1 TRPARARAGA
11 AFPRSRC
18 LERGFNGE
26 STSGETQILL
36 RRPVRRLRRAQGQA
50 GAARVQCVLDDDQ
63 PAGRRHRRQA
73 RAQAV
78 KPKSFFG
85 GLFGG
90 FGAPKAK
97 PARPASNASST
108 MTNLPAGGTAAKR
121 EPKR

>member
-1 TRPARARAGA
+1 MAK
-11 AFPRSRC
+11 
-18 LERGFNGE
+18 
-26 STSGETQILL
+26 
-36 RRPVRRLRRAQGQA
+36 
-50 GAARVQCVLDDDQ
+50 
-63 PAGRRHRRQA
+63 
-73 RAQAV
+73 AQAV

-121 EPKR
+121 EPKAAARAAESPATPADWRPIGLVFSSVNMSANVRCAEYDAL